1 MAPTLANYQTL
12 PLNRKVGEVQ
22 ILRRGIIE
30 VEFEKRGK
38 EKPLSKIILYN
49 WSVARQDR
57 KRQFLIISLAIS
69 LAERVPKI
77 TPESVISAVSS
88 TSRDIQAHAVLAP
101 IAV

>member
-49 WSVARQDR
+49 
-57 KRQFLIISLAIS
+57 
-69 LAERVPKI
+69 
-77 TPESVISAVSS
+77 
-88 TSRDIQAHAVLAP
+88 
-101 IAV
+101 